1 MSGWMTVALKEI
13 RDHHRDRRS
22 LMSAALYSF
31 MGPAVILLVA
41 QSSAASEGGAPLLLS
56 MMSVFALVS
65 AFTGG
70 MFLAIDATAGERERG
85 SLVPL
90 LLNPI
95 PSLELV
101 AGKWIA
107 VAVFAVAGLAL
118 NLVGFTAVF
127 EWSRISPPDGTTGP
141 LLLWVVCGLLPLALL
156 GAALHML
163 TGAASRT
170 LKDAQARL
178 GIITL
183 VPMMTGMFFVF
194 FPDTIG
200 RWWFA
205 LPVMGQQALIVEALR
220 GHTVSLLQAVVLA
233 LLTLAA
239 TTAVVVTAGRVMR
252 RNDAVVS

>member
-13 RDHHRDRRS
+13 RDHGRDRRS

-31 MGPAVILLVA
+31 MGPVVILLVA
-41 QSSAASEGGAPLLLS
+41 QSPAASKGGAPLLLS
-56 MMSVFALVS
+56 IMSVFALVS

-70 MFLAIDATAGERERG
+70 MFLALDATAGERERG

-95 PSLELV
+95 PSLQLV
-101 AGKWIA
+101 AGKWSA

-118 NLVGFTAVF
+118 NLMAFTAVF
-127 EWSRISPPDGTTGP
+127 EWNRITAPSGTTGP
-141 LLLWVVCGLLPLALL
+141 FVLWIVCGLLPLALL
-156 GAALHML
+156 GAALHIL

-178 GIITL
+178 SIVAL
-183 VPMMTGMFFVF
+183 VPMMTGMFLVF

-205 LPVMGQQALIVEALR
+205 MPIVGQQALFGEALR
-220 GHTVSLLQAVVLA
+220 GHTVSLLQAAGLAFLTLTATAAVVL
-233 LLTLAA
+233 
-239 TTAVVVTAGRVMR
+239 TAGRVMR
-252 RNDAVVS
+252 RNQATAS

>member
-13 RDHHRDRRS
+13 RDHGRDRRS

-31 MGPAVILLVA
+31 MGPVVILLVA

-70 MFLAIDATAGERERG
+70 MFLALDATAGERERG

-95 PSLELV
+95 PSLQLV

-107 VAVFAVAGLAL
+107 VAAFGVVGLAL

-127 EWSRISPPDGTTGP
+127 EWSHLTPPPGMTGP
-141 LLLWVVCGLLPLALL
+141 FALWIVCGLLPLALL
-156 GAALHML
+156 GAAVHIL

-178 GIITL
+178 SIVTL
-183 VPMMTGMFFVF
+183 VPMMTGMFLVF

-205 LPVMGQQALIVEALR
+205 MPIVGQQALFGEALR
-220 GHTVSLLQAVVLA
+220 GHTVSLLPAGVLA

-239 TTAVVVTAGRVMR
+239 TTVVVLTAGRVMS
-252 RNDAVVS
+252 RNGATAS

>member
-13 RDHHRDRRS
+13 RDHGRDRRS

-70 MFLAIDATAGERERG
+70 MFLALDATAGERERG

-95 PSLELV
+95 LSLQLV

-107 VAVFAVAGLAL
+107 VAVFAVAGLVL

-127 EWSRISPPDGTTGP
+127 EWSRITPPSGTTGP
-141 LLLWVVCGLLPLALL
+141 FALWVVCGLLPLALL
-156 GAALHML
+156 GAALHIL

-178 GIITL
+178 SIVTL
-183 VPMMTGMFFVF
+183 VPMMTGMFLVF
-194 FPDTIG
+194 FPHTIG

-205 LPVMGQQALIVEALR
+205 MPVIGQQALFGEALR
-220 GHTVSLLQAVVLA
+220 GHTVSPLQAGVLA

-239 TTAVVVTAGRVMR
+239 TTAVVMTASRVMSR
-252 RNDAVVS
+252 HGAAAS

>member
-13 RDHHRDRRS
+13 RDHGRDRRS

-31 MGPAVILLVA
+31 MGPVVILLVA
-41 QSSAASEGGAPLLLS
+41 QSQAASKGGAPLLLS
-56 MMSVFALVS
+56 MMSVFALVA

-70 MFLAIDATAGERERG
+70 MFLALDATAGERERG

-90 LLNPI
+90 LLNPT
-95 PSLELV
+95 PSLQLV

-107 VAVFAVAGLAL
+107 VAVFAVAGVGL
-118 NLVGFTAVF
+118 NLVAFTAAF
-127 EWSRISPPDGTTGP
+127 EWNRITPPGGTTGP
-141 LLLWVVCGLLPLALL
+141 FAVWVVCGLLPLALL
-156 GAALHML
+156 GAALHIL

-178 GIITL
+178 SIVAL
-183 VPMMTGMFFVF
+183 VPMMTGMFLVF

-205 LPVMGQQALIVEALR
+205 MPIVGQQALFSEALR
-220 GHTVSLLQAVVLA
+220 GHTVSLLQAGVLAFLTLTATAAVVL
-233 LLTLAA
+233 
-239 TTAVVVTAGRVMR
+239 TAGRVMS
-252 RNDAVVS
+252 RNEATAS